1 MVHLHGPSDLIASR
15 LRSRSGHFMGAEM
28 LQSQLRDLELP
39 SRATRLDIRLSV
51 EELLQCM
58 IKALAERRNL
68 MQNGLCERIVKRS
81 VNSSSAGYCAS
92 PCHPGRERRV
102 LFRLEMTIESGLNL
116 HPSHRIYLPIRRFGV
131 EAVQAANDNAGVK
144 KYLSRL

>member
-1 MVHLHGPSDLIASR
+1 
-15 LRSRSGHFMGAEM
+15 
-28 LQSQLRDLELP
+28 
-39 SRATRLDIRLSV
+39 
-51 EELLQCM
+51 
-58 IKALAERRNL
+58 
-68 MQNGLCERIVKRS
+68 MQNGLFERIVKRN
-81 VNSSSAGYCAS
+81 VNYQALAIVHSLA
-92 PCHPGRERRV
+92 HPGCQRRV